1 MVKKVSQLWATA
13 PKVKVRGDQSLK
25 QWVGNKLQFMYGDV
39 MVSLPLDGKYHEFP
53 DFVAKVLQDKM
64 QMIGE
69 ANSPHQEETS
79 L

>member
-1 MVKKVSQLWATA
+1 MAQTISQLWAKA

-25 QWVGNKLQFMYGDV
+25 QWVGNKLQFMYGGV
-39 MVSLPLDGKYHEFP
+39 LVSLPLDGKYHEFP
-53 DFVAKVLQDKM
+53 DFVDKVLQDKM

-69 ANSPHQEETS
+69 ANSPHVEETS